1 MKIVFMGTPDYAVPT
16 LERLIDDG
24 HDVAAVFC
32 QPDKPAGRKQIL
44 TPPAVKVCATENNI
58 VVYQPDSLKT
68 DEVYDILADINPEA
82 IVVVAYGKILPE
94 RILSLP
100 RYGCI
105 NGHGSI
111 LPKYRGAAPIQW
123 AVINGDKETGVTA
136 MYMDKGVDTG
146 DILQIKTTEIG
157 RKETAE
163 QLFERLSFITAQLL
177 SDTLKKVEK
186 DELFA
191 VKQDE
196 AKATYAPII
205 KKEMALVD
213 FNKSAEEI
221 YNAVR
226 GFNSWPV
233 AYTFLDGKR
242 LKIFSCEICE
252 DKGDTVGSVIKN
264 VGQLIVSCK
273 DKSVSLTEIQ
283 LEGGKRMMIEDFLK
297 GKQIPLGTVLK
308 QE

>member
-1 MKIVFMGTPDYAVPT
+1 MGTPDYAVPT
-16 LERLIDDG
+16 LKRLIADG

-32 QPDKPAGRKQIL
+32 QPDKPVGRKQIL
-44 TPPAVKVCATENNI
+44 TPPAVKICASDNNI
-58 VVYQPDSLKT
+58 NVYQPDSVRT
-68 DEVYDILADINPEA
+68 DEAYELLLKINPDV

-94 RILSLP
+94 RILNLP
-100 RYGCI
+100 KYGCI
-105 NGHGSI
+105 NGHGSV

-136 MYMDKGVDTG
+136 MYMDKGLDTG
-146 DILQIKTTEIG
+146 DILQIKFTEIG
-157 RKETAE
+157 REETSQ
-163 QLFERLSFITAQLL
+163 QLFERLSLITAELL

-186 DELFA
+186 GALTA
-191 VKQDE
+191 IKQDE
-196 AKATYAPII
+196 SNASYAPII
-205 KKEMALVD
+205 KKEMALID

-242 LKIFSCEICE
+242 LKIFSCKVCE
-252 DKGDTVGSVIKN
+252 DTCNTVGTVIKN
-264 VGQLIVSCK
+264 DGQLVVSCK

-283 LEGGKRMMIEDFLK
+283 LEGSKRMMVEDFLK
-297 GKQIPLGTVLK
+297 GNSIPLGTSLK
-308 QE
+308 RV